1 MSETVDNEIR
11 DEVMSNILAK
21 PPNQVCFDCGS
32 KAPKWSS
39 PYLGIVICYEC
50 AAKHRSYGTHISFV
64 RSVDL
69 DKWNRKQLKSLEL
82 TGNAYTKERFNDLG
96 VPLIGG
102 NYDYNNSM
110 VLKVRQEIAYT
121 KERFNDLGV
130 PLIGG
135 NYDYNNSM
143 VLKVRQEIAEKV
155 KEELKPDDYIKKDDK
170 ENKNDKIEFDNNDVI
185 NKEKEEKE
193 EIKEEKKEKKEKE
206 EKEEIK
212 KPQKFQINE
221 KAKVNNEKVI
231 GKAGKKNKIKKMD
244 FNFDFDSFND
254 VNFSDFTK
262 KEDEN
267 DTENKKEEDT
277 KDYEKKEKEKELEE
291 EEGYNKPYK
300 SKVSKKKFDKKFANK
315 KAISSED
322 YKALEEDNSDNKMIK
337 DRIKSMGNSQAI
349 SSEDVFGSNG
359 ESNTYEGES
368 LTDKFKD
375 LALNF
380 TLSAAEKAKELKNKT
395 SELINK
401 VQNKFGGG
409 NGY

>member
-82 TGNAYTKERFNDLG
+82 TGN
-96 VPLIGG
+96 
-102 NYDYNNSM
+102 
-110 VLKVRQEIAYT
+110 AYT

-267 DTENKKEEDT
+267 DTDNKKEEDT

-337 DRIKSMGNSQAI
+337 DKIKSMGNSQAI

>member
-110 VLKVRQEIAYT
+110 VLKVRQEIA
-121 KERFNDLGV
+121 
-130 PLIGG
+130 
-135 NYDYNNSM
+135 
-143 VLKVRQEIAEKV
+143 EKV

-170 ENKNDKIEFDNNDVI
+170 ENKNDKIEFDNNDVL

-193 EIKEEKKEKKEKE
+193 EIKEEKKEKKEEEKEE

-262 KEDEN
+262 KDDEN
-267 DTENKKEEDT
+267 DNENKKEEDT

-337 DRIKSMGNSQAI
+337 DKIKSMGNSQAI

>member
-110 VLKVRQEIAYT
+110 VLKVRQEIA
-121 KERFNDLGV
+121 
-130 PLIGG
+130 
-135 NYDYNNSM
+135 
-143 VLKVRQEIAEKV
+143 EKV

-170 ENKNDKIEFDNNDVI
+170 ENKNDKIEFDNNDLI

-291 EEGYNKPYK
+291 EEGYNKSYK

>member
-1 MSETVDNEIR
+1 MSETVDNDIR
-11 DEVMSNILAK
+11 DEVMSKILAK
-21 PPNQVCFDCGS
+21 PQNQICFDCGS

-82 TGNAYTKERFNDLG
+82 TGN
-96 VPLIGG
+96 
-102 NYDYNNSM
+102 S
-110 VLKVRQEIAYT
+110 YT

-155 KEELKPDDYIKKDDK
+155 KESLKPDDYKKKEDK
-170 ENKNDKIEFDNNDVI
+170 KEEKNEFDDIEI
-185 NKEKEEKE
+185 NQEEKE
-193 EIKEEKKEKKEKE
+193 EIKEVKEEKKDDKKKKEKKE

-212 KPQKFQINE
+212 KPQKFQIDE
-221 KAKVNNEKVI
+221 KAKVNNAKVI
-231 GKAGKKNKIKKMD
+231 GKAGKINKIKKMD

-262 KEDEN
+262 KEEDN
-267 DTENKKEEDT
+267 DNNDNKKDEEEDDF
-277 KDYEKKEKEKELEE
+277 KQKEKEKEKEKELED
-291 EEGYNKPYK
+291 EGYNKSYNIK
-300 SKVSKKKFDKKFANK
+300 ISKKELNKKLANK

-322 YKALEEDNSDNKMIK
+322 YAALEEDNIENKVVK

-349 SSEDVFGSNG
+349 SSEDVFGTTG
-359 ESNTYEGES
+359 ESNAYEGES
-368 LTDKFKD
+368 LTDKLKD
-375 LALNF
+375 MALNF
-380 TLSAAEKAKELKNKT
+380 TLSAAEKAKQLKNKT
-395 SELINK
+395 NEYINK

-409 NGY
+409 GY

>member
-1 MSETVDNEIR
+1 MSETVDNDIR
-11 DEVMSNILAK
+11 DEVMSKILAK
-21 PPNQVCFDCGS
+21 PQNQICFDCGS

-82 TGNAYTKERFNDLG
+82 TGN
-96 VPLIGG
+96 
-102 NYDYNNSM
+102 S
-110 VLKVRQEIAYT
+110 YT

-155 KEELKPDDYIKKDDK
+155 KESLKPDDYKKKEDK
-170 ENKNDKIEFDNNDVI
+170 KVEKNEFDDIEI
-185 NKEKEEKE
+185 NQEEKE
-193 EIKEEKKEKKEKE
+193 EIKEEKEEKKDDKKKKEKKE
-206 EKEEIK
+206 EKEEKDEFK
-212 KPQKFQINE
+212 KPQKFQIDV
-221 KAKVNNEKVI
+221 KAKVNNAKVI
-231 GKAGKKNKIKKMD
+231 GKAGKINKIKKMD

-262 KEDEN
+262 KDEEN
-267 DTENKKEEDT
+267 DNNDNKKDEEEDDF
-277 KDYEKKEKEKELEE
+277 KQKEKEKEKEKELED
-291 EEGYNKPYK
+291 EGYNKSYNIK
-300 SKVSKKKFDKKFANK
+300 ISKKELNKKLANK

-322 YKALEEDNSDNKMIK
+322 YAALEEDNTENKVVK

-349 SSEDVFGSNG
+349 SSEDVFGTTG
-359 ESNTYEGES
+359 ESNAYEGES
-368 LTDKFKD
+368 LTDKLKD
-375 LALNF
+375 MALNF
-380 TLSAAEKAKELKNKT
+380 TLSAAEKAKQLKNKT
-395 SELINK
+395 NEYINK

-409 NGY
+409 GY

>member
-110 VLKVRQEIAYT
+110 VLKVRQEIA
-121 KERFNDLGV
+121 
-130 PLIGG
+130 
-135 NYDYNNSM
+135 
-143 VLKVRQEIAEKV
+143 EKV

-185 NKEKEEKE
+185 NKEKEEIK
-193 EIKEEKKEKKEKE
+193 EIKEEKKEKKEE

-267 DTENKKEEDT
+267 DIENKKEEDA

>member
-110 VLKVRQEIAYT
+110 VLKVRQEIA
-121 KERFNDLGV
+121 
-130 PLIGG
+130 
-135 NYDYNNSM
+135 
-143 VLKVRQEIAEKV
+143 EKV

-185 NKEKEEKE
+185 NKEKEEIKE
-193 EIKEEKKEKKEKE
+193 KKEEKKEKEE

-221 KAKVNNEKVI
+221 KAKVHNEKVI

-267 DTENKKEEDT
+267 DTENKKEEDA

-291 EEGYNKPYK
+291 EEGYNKSYK

-322 YKALEEDNSDNKMIK
+322 YKALEEDNSDNKIIK
-337 DRIKSMGNSQAI
+337 DKIKSMGNSQAI

>member
-110 VLKVRQEIAYT
+110 VLKVRQEIA
-121 KERFNDLGV
+121 
-130 PLIGG
+130 
-135 NYDYNNSM
+135 
-143 VLKVRQEIAEKV
+143 EKV

-193 EIKEEKKEKKEKE
+193 EIKEEKIEKKEKKEKE

-267 DTENKKEEDT
+267 DIENKKEEDT

-291 EEGYNKPYK
+291 EEGYNKSYK

-322 YKALEEDNSDNKMIK
+322 YKALEEDSSDNKMIK
-337 DRIKSMGNSQAI
+337 DKIKSMGNSQAI

>member
-11 DEVMSNILAK
+11 DEVMANILAK

-82 TGNAYTKERFNDLG
+82 TGNSF
-96 VPLIGG
+96 
-102 NYDYNNSM
+102 
-110 VLKVRQEIAYT
+110 T

-155 KEELKPDDYIKKDDK
+155 RESLKPDDYKKVEDKKKEVDEFENININNEEIKDEEK
-170 ENKNDKIEFDNNDVI
+170 EKEKKKEKNDK
-185 NKEKEEKE
+185 KK
-193 EIKEEKKEKKEKE
+193 KKEKNEEKVEEKNEEIE

-212 KPQKFQINE
+212 KPQKFE
-221 KAKVNNEKVI
+221 VDKKAKVENAKVI
-231 GKAGKKNKIKKMD
+231 GKAGKINRIKKMD

-262 KEDEN
+262 KDEDNDKEKKEDDEKKDEDEQ
-267 DTENKKEEDT
+267 KEKEH
-277 KDYEKKEKEKELEE
+277 EKEKEKESEN
-291 EEGYNKPYK
+291 EGYQK
-300 SKVSKKKFDKKFANK
+300 SYGKKISKKELKNKFANK

-322 YKALEEDNSDNKMIK
+322 YAALEEGNSDNKIVK

-349 SSEDVFGSNG
+349 SSEDVFGSNS
-359 ESNTYEGES
+359 ESNVYEGES
-368 LTDKFKD
+368 MTDKLKD
-375 LALNF
+375 MALNF
-380 TLSAAEKAKELKNKT
+380 TLSAAEKAKALKNKT
-395 SELINK
+395 NEFINK
-401 VQNKFGGG
+401 VQNKFSGGG
-409 NGY
+409 Y

>member
-110 VLKVRQEIAYT
+110 VLKVRQEIA
-121 KERFNDLGV
+121 
-130 PLIGG
+130 
-135 NYDYNNSM
+135 
-143 VLKVRQEIAEKV
+143 EKV

-193 EIKEEKKEKKEKE
+193 EIKEEKKEKKEE

-322 YKALEEDNSDNKMIK
+322 YKALEEDNSDNKIIK
-337 DRIKSMGNSQAI
+337 DKIKSMGNSQAI

-380 TLSAAEKAKELKNKT
+380 TLNAAEKAKELKNKT

>member
-110 VLKVRQEIAYT
+110 VLKVRQEIA
-121 KERFNDLGV
+121 
-130 PLIGG
+130 
-135 NYDYNNSM
+135 
-143 VLKVRQEIAEKV
+143 EKV

-185 NKEKEEKE
+185 NKEKEEIK
-193 EIKEEKKEKKEKE
+193 EIKEEKKEKEE

-267 DTENKKEEDT
+267 DTDNKKEEDT

-291 EEGYNKPYK
+291 EEGYNKSYK

-337 DRIKSMGNSQAI
+337 DKIKSMGNSQAI

>member
-11 DEVMSNILAK
+11 DEVMANILAK

-82 TGNAYTKERFNDLG
+82 TGNSF
-96 VPLIGG
+96 
-102 NYDYNNSM
+102 
-110 VLKVRQEIAYT
+110 T

-155 KEELKPDDYIKKDDK
+155 RESLKPDDYKKVEDKKKEVDEFENININNEEIKDEEK
-170 ENKNDKIEFDNNDVI
+170 EKKKEKNDKKKKKDKN
-185 NKEKEEKE
+185 EEKV
-193 EIKEEKKEKKEKE
+193 EEKNEEKE

-212 KPQKFQINE
+212 KPQKFE
-221 KAKVNNEKVI
+221 VDKKAKVENAKVI
-231 GKAGKKNKIKKMD
+231 GKAGKINRIKKMD

-262 KEDEN
+262 KDEDNDKEKKEDDEKKDEDEQ
-267 DTENKKEEDT
+267 KEKEH
-277 KDYEKKEKEKELEE
+277 EKEKEKESEN
-291 EEGYNKPYK
+291 EGYQK
-300 SKVSKKKFDKKFANK
+300 SYGKKISKKELKNKFANK

-322 YKALEEDNSDNKMIK
+322 YAALEEGNSDNKIVK

-359 ESNTYEGES
+359 ESNVYEGES
-368 LTDKFKD
+368 MTDKLKD
-375 LALNF
+375 MALNF
-380 TLSAAEKAKELKNKT
+380 TLSAAEKAKALKNKT
-395 SELINK
+395 NEFINK
-401 VQNKFGGG
+401 VQNKFSGGG
-409 NGY
+409 Y

>member
-1 MSETVDNEIR
+1 MSETVDNDIR
-11 DEVMSNILAK
+11 DEVMSKILAK
-21 PPNQVCFDCGS
+21 PQNQICFDCGS

-82 TGNAYTKERFNDLG
+82 TGN
-96 VPLIGG
+96 
-102 NYDYNNSM
+102 S
-110 VLKVRQEIAYT
+110 YT

-155 KEELKPDDYIKKDDK
+155 KESLKPDDYKKKEDK
-170 ENKNDKIEFDNNDVI
+170 KEEKNEFDDI
-185 NKEKEEKE
+185 EIKQEEKE
-193 EIKEEKKEKKEKE
+193 EIKEEKKDEKKKKEKKEEKEGEKE
-206 EKEEIK
+206 EKDEIK
-212 KPQKFQINE
+212 KPQKFQIDE
-221 KAKVNNEKVI
+221 KAKIKNAKVI
-231 GKAGKKNKIKKMD
+231 GKAGKINKIKKMD

-262 KEDEN
+262 KEEEN
-267 DTENKKEEDT
+267 DNNDNKKEEEEDDFEQ
-277 KDYEKKEKEKELEE
+277 KEKEKEKEKELED
-291 EEGYNKPYK
+291 EGYNKSYNIK
-300 SKVSKKKFDKKFANK
+300 ISKKEINKKLANK

-322 YKALEEDNSDNKMIK
+322 YAALEEDNTDNKVVK

-349 SSEDVFGSNG
+349 SSEDVFGTNG
-359 ESNTYEGES
+359 ESNAYEGES
-368 LTDKFKD
+368 LTDKLKD
-375 LALNF
+375 MALNF
-380 TLSAAEKAKELKNKT
+380 TLSAAEKAKQLKNKT
-395 SELINK
+395 NEYINK

-409 NGY
+409 GY

>member
-1 MSETVDNEIR
+1 VDNDIR
-11 DEVMSNILAK
+11 DEVMSKILAK
-21 PPNQVCFDCGS
+21 PQNQICFDCGS

-82 TGNAYTKERFNDLG
+82 TGN
-96 VPLIGG
+96 
-102 NYDYNNSM
+102 S
-110 VLKVRQEIAYT
+110 YT

-155 KEELKPDDYIKKDDK
+155 KESLKPDDYKKKEDK
-170 ENKNDKIEFDNNDVI
+170 KVEKNEFDDIEI
-185 NKEKEEKE
+185 NQEEKE
-193 EIKEEKKEKKEKE
+193 EIKEEKEEKKDDKKKKEKKEEKE
-206 EKEEIK
+206 EKDEIK
-212 KPQKFQINE
+212 KPQKFQIDE
-221 KAKVNNEKVI
+221 KAKVNNAKVI
-231 GKAGKKNKIKKMD
+231 GKAGKINKIKKMD

-262 KEDEN
+262 KEEDN
-267 DTENKKEEDT
+267 DNNDNKKDEEEDDF
-277 KDYEKKEKEKELEE
+277 KQKEKEKEKEKELED
-291 EEGYNKPYK
+291 EGYNKSYNIK
-300 SKVSKKKFDKKFANK
+300 ISKKELNKKLANK

-322 YKALEEDNSDNKMIK
+322 YAALEEDNTENKVVK

-349 SSEDVFGSNG
+349 SSEDVFGTTG
-359 ESNTYEGES
+359 ESNAYEGES
-368 LTDKFKD
+368 LTDKLKD
-375 LALNF
+375 MALNF
-380 TLSAAEKAKELKNKT
+380 TLSAAEKAKQLKNKT
-395 SELINK
+395 NEYINK

-409 NGY
+409 GY